1 MAAWALTAAA
11 AGWTGGCAPASPSD
25 GATYAME
32 IAGKPFALTVSAS
45 DPTRQRGLGGVERIA
60 DDGGMIFIFPDV
72 QVRGFWMKDCVTDMD
87 IVYLDHLGYVT
98 AVHTMRK
105 ELPRGAEE
113 PQSIYEARL
122 PRYSSVLPAQFAI
135 ELRAGRAKELGI
147 AVQQK
152 LVLDLEALKA
162 AAR

>member
-1 MAAWALTAAA
+1 MAGWALTAAA
-11 AGWTGGCAPASPSD
+11 AASVPACAPTSPSD
-25 GATYAME
+25 GATYRME

-45 DPTRQRGLGGVERIA
+45 DPTRQRGLGGIERIA
-60 DDGGMIFIFPDV
+60 DDGGMIFVFPDV
-72 QVRGFWMKDCVTDMD
+72 RVRGFWMKDCLTDMD
-87 IVYLDHLGYVT
+87 IVYLDPLGYVT

-113 PQSIYEARL
+113 PQAIYESRL

-147 AVQQK
+147 ATQQK
-152 LVLDLEALKA
+152 LPLDIEALKA

>member
-1 MAAWALTAAA
+1 MAGWALTAAA
-11 AGWTGGCAPASPSD
+11 AAWGAGCAPSSPSD
-25 GATYAME
+25 GSTYRME
-32 IAGKPFALTVSAS
+32 IAGSPFALAVSAS

-60 DDGGMIFIFPDV
+60 DDGGMIFVFPDV
-72 QVRGFWMKDCVTDMD
+72 QVRAFWMKDCVTDMD
-87 IVYLDHLGYVT
+87 IVYLDPLGYVT

-105 ELPRGAEE
+105 ELPRGDGE
-113 PQSIYEARL
+113 PQAIYEARL

-152 LVLDLEALKA
+152 LAIDLAALKA

>member
-1 MAAWALTAAA
+1 
-11 AGWTGGCAPASPSD
+11 
-25 GATYAME
+25 
-32 IAGKPFALTVSAS
+32 
-45 DPTRQRGLGGVERIA
+45 
-60 DDGGMIFIFPDV
+60 MIFVFPDV

-105 ELPRGAEE
+105 ELPRGPGE

-152 LVLDLEALKA
+152 LALDLEALKA